1 MLRSL
6 NLNRAR
12 RSAAAEFPAL
22 FTEAAAPC
30 ALGLSRARRSR
41 SALRNFWRLA
51 PGAWPLLLLAVSV
64 ANAAILPD
72 QIGDFTKG
80 QTKTLA
86 GPDPALDQEFGV
98 VAGEQAPYIS
108 GQKRFTAS
116 AWRLHDSTGALAL
129 FEAERPAAATPA
141 HLSALYAKTP
151 EGAVAAYGNY
161 VFRFTG
167 TVPEQKDL
175 ELLYA
180 QLPQLDRA
188 PLPAL
193 IGNLPQDGLIPN
205 SERYILGPAS
215 LARFEPRIAPSLA
228 AFHLDAEAQLGRYR
242 TPKGDLTL
250 VIFNYPTP
258 NMARERQ
265 AEFLKV
271 PGTIAKRSGPL
282 VAVIVQPP
290 DPDAAERVL
299 AKVRYEA
306 NLTSNEKVPVNQ
318 ARAIANLFLNIF
330 TLSGIL
336 IALSI
341 IVGIGFG
348 GFRLLLRKM
357 RKNADE
363 DGFLLLRIGDK

>member
-1 MLRSL
+1 MLRKL
-6 NLNRAR
+6 VLLF
-12 RSAAAEFPAL
+12 AALP
-22 FTEAAAPC
+22 
-30 ALGLSRARRSR
+30 LG
-41 SALRNFWRLA
+41 
-51 PGAWPLLLLAVSV
+51 
-64 ANAAILPD
+64 AAILPD
-72 QIGDFTKG
+72 KIGDFTKG
-80 QTKTLA
+80 QTRTLA
-86 GPDPALDQEFGV
+86 APDAGLDQEFGFQ
-98 VAGEQAPYIS
+98 AGEQAEYSAP
-108 GQKRFTAS
+108 GKRFTIS
-116 AWRLHDSTGALAL
+116 GWRLQDSTGALAF
-129 FEAERPAAATPA
+129 FEAQRPALATPA
-141 HLSALYAKTP
+141 KLAALFAKTP
-151 EGAVAAYGNY
+151 DGAIFAYGNY
-161 VFRFTG
+161 VFQLTG
-167 TVPEQKDL
+167 AVPEQKDL
-175 ELLYA
+175 ELLFG

-188 PLPAL
+188 PLPTL

-242 TPKGDLTL
+242 TPKGDLIL
-250 VIFNYPTP
+250 VIFSYPTP

-282 VAVIVQPP
+282 VAVVVQPP

-348 GFRLLLRKM
+348 GFRVLHRKL
-357 RKNADE
+357 RKNADD